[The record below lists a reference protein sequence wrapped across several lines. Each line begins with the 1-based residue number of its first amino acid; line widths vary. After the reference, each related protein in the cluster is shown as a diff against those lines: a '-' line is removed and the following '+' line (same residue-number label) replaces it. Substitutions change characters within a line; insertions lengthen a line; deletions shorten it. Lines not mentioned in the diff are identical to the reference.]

1 MRCKKKNLG
10 DMRWALEMGSLKLSS
25 GFLRLFVWTKD
36 FVPATMKSTK
46 TLAWVWISK
55 LSLEYWKPRAI
66 FFIIRSLGTPL
77 SLDENIMKK
86 NTGMFARVL
95 IDIDM
100 LSTLPDHIWV
110 ERPDYAFV
118 AGVEYEWLPPFC
130 SHCKM
135 IGHELAQ
142 CRVIHET
149 FFLK

>member
-1 MRCKKKNLG
+1 
-10 DMRWALEMGSLKLSS
+10 
-25 GFLRLFVWTKD
+25 
-36 FVPATMKSTK
+36 
-46 TLAWVWISK
+46 

-118 AGVEYEWLPPFC
+118 AGVEYE
-130 SHCKM
+130 
-135 IGHELAQ
+135 
-142 CRVIHET
+142 
-149 FFLK
+149 